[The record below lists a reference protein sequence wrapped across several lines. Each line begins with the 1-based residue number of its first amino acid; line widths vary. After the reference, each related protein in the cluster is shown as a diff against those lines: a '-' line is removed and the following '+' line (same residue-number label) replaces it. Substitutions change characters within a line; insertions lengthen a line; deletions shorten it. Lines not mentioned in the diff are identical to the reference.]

1 MRVVLSCKLLTR
13 SLSWRMAGCR
23 VRSLVYSIK
32 QAGLGGGHASMGVE
46 SSVNASRMGVQWSI
60 EMGVKSSVVELANKS
75 HAGQEI
81 LLPFCW
87 WLYSHSTHILRMILF
102 YWWFS
107 LVILLSTD
115 CTPILLLIRSPFYWQ
130 YSTDDSILI
139 LLTVFYW
146 SFWSHSTEHSA
157 TILLEILLPFFWWL
171 YSNSTHILLMN
182 PLPFYGSL
190 FHSNLH
196 DSTPI
201 LRITLPF

>member
-23 VRSLVYSIK
+23 VHSLLYSIK
-32 QAGLGGGHASMGVE
+32 QAGLGAGHASMGVE

-60 EMGVKSSVVELANKS
+60 EMGVESSVVELANKS

-87 WLYSHSTHILRMILF
+87 WCTPILLTFYGWFYSTGDST
-102 YWWFS
+102 WWFYS
-107 LVILLSTD
+107 LSTD
-115 CTPILLLIRSPFYWQ
+115 CTPILLLIWSPFYWQ

-157 TILLEILLPFFWWL
+157 TILLEILLPFF
-171 YSNSTHILLMN
+171 
-182 PLPFYGSL
+182 
-190 FHSNLH
+190 
-196 DSTPI
+196 
-201 LRITLPF
+201 

>member
-23 VRSLVYSIK
+23 VRSLLYSIK
-32 QAGLGGGHASMGVE
+32 QAGLGAGHASMGVE

-60 EMGVKSSVVELANKS
+60 EMGVESSVVELANKS
-75 HAGQEI
+75 HAGREI

-102 YWWFS
+102 YWWFY
-107 LVILLSTD
+107 LVILLSFNWLYT
-115 CTPILLLIRSPFYWQ
+115 
-130 YSTDDSILI
+130 YSTADSIPI

-146 SFWSHSTEHSA
+146 WFYPHSTES
-157 TILLEILLPFFWWL
+157 ILLIILVPLYWPFC
-171 YSNSTHILLMN
+171 YHST
-182 PLPFYGSL
+182 G
-190 FHSNLH
+190 

-201 LRITLPF
+201 LLMIVLPFYSHSTDESTPILQITLPF